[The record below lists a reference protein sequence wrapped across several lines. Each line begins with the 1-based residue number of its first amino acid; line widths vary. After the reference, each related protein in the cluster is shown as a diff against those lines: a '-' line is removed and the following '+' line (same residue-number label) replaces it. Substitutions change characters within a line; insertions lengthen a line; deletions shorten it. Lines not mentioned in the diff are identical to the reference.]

1 MSPYL
6 RLRRWPEFFL
16 ILCLGVV
23 AQFLDNLAVP
33 QLFGAPLN
41 RPVFVFN
48 LLPLL
53 VAGSILALLNSSWDE
68 KYEATSTARSLRKE
82 KTALLGAATAAW
94 TAVFGFGLFIG
105 GVPIHSASTI
115 LFCLAAVG
123 VALTLRSALDSKASA
138 GSALPLSLLA
148 LLFPWYLGE
157 TTPLGNSLG
166 QSMSPIIAIVCAT
179 IFLVGAAAW
188 LHRRH

>member
-1 MSPYL
+1 MNPYL
-6 RLRRWPEFFL
+6 RLRRWPEFFV
-16 ILCLGVV
+16 ILSLGVV

-53 VAGSILALLNSSWDE
+53 VAGSILALLSSSWDE
-68 KYEATSTARSLRKE
+68 RYEAASTARSLRKE
-82 KTALLGAATAAW
+82 KVTLLGSAAAAW
-94 TAVFGFGLFIG
+94 AAVFGFGLFIG
-105 GVPIHSASTI
+105 VVPIHSASTI

-138 GSALPLSLLA
+138 GIALPLSLLA
-148 LLFPWYLGE
+148 PLFPWYVGE

-166 QSMSPIIAIVCAT
+166 QGMAPIVAIVCAAL
-179 IFLVGAAAW
+179 FGVGAAAW
-188 LHRRH
+188 LRRRY

>member
-1 MSPYL
+1 M
-6 RLRRWPEFFL
+6 
-16 ILCLGVV
+16 
-23 AQFLDNLAVP
+23 
-33 QLFGAPLN
+33 
-41 RPVFVFN
+41 
-48 LLPLL
+48 
-53 VAGSILALLNSSWDE
+53 
-68 KYEATSTARSLRKE
+68 
-82 KTALLGAATAAW
+82 LGAATAAW

-105 GVPIHSASTI
+105 VVPIHSASTI

-138 GSALPLSLLA
+138 GIALPLSLLA
-148 LLFPWYLGE
+148 LLFPWCLGE